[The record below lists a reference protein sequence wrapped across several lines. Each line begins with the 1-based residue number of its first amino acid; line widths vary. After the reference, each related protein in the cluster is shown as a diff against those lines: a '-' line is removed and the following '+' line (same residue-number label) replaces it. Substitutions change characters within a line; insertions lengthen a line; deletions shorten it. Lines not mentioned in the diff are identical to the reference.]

1 MAVITITEAAKK
13 WNIGRATI
21 YRKLNG
27 GELSGAELPDGGR
40 GVDTSELIRVFGD
53 GRLKGQQETNTG
65 HDLIRENAH
74 LRELLAVKD
83 EHIETLKQAMRL
95 LEDKRPTPAPDQGDQ
110 ADETAARLA
119 GIEEELNQARAE
131 AADLAKALEAERSK
145 GFFAKLFKKKAIK

>member
-13 WNIGRATI
+13 WNVGRATI

-27 GELSGAELPDGGR
+27 GELSGVDLPDGGR

-53 GRLKGQQETNTG
+53 GRLKGQQETDTG

-95 LEDKRPTPAPDQGDQ
+95 LEDKRPTPAPDQ
-110 ADETAARLA
+110 ADEPTARLA

-131 AADLAKALEAERSK
+131 AAELAKALEAERSK